1 MSGKCTARDFTRPL
15 LVFAELT
22 LPREQDSE
30 RTSEPTCLS
39 SSARQVGD
47 HGVTPG
53 SNLILRS
60 QIWIPANPSQEFS
73 SRPRSCR
80 RPLAGEGLPLGT
92 GIPSASWPWQAAG
105 FHLSPG
111 TESSLLPECVIQD
124 SGLSLPLQ
132 GRLPAATRSP
142 SSAHAAKS
150 QHLYVR
156 SSGFH
161 TFWPGASHRDQ
172 SPVARNPDPGPLR
185 AFLHHE
191 AYFLEQGGRNPKTI
205 KEINPVVTNCGECP
219 GDTWQ
224 TENTEPTRKSE
235 FLHQNIGISRIFP
248 RFRGTRFC

>member
-1 MSGKCTARDFTRPL
+1 MTAQPGWAPHTQGTLRGLPGPDPRWALASPSTRTEAVSGKWTARDFTRPL
-15 LVFAELT
+15 LVFAELK
-22 LPREQDSE
+22 LPRQQGSE
-30 RTSEPTCLS
+30 RTSEPTRLS

-132 GRLPAATRSP
+132 GRLRQPPARPALLTRPRASISTPAGRAPQPPRSVPSGQEPRPWASQGFPSP
-142 SSAHAAKS
+142 
-150 QHLYVR
+150 
-156 SSGFH
+156 
-161 TFWPGASHRDQ
+161 
-172 SPVARNPDPGPLR
+172 
-185 AFLHHE
+185 
-191 AYFLEQGGRNPKTI
+191 
-205 KEINPVVTNCGECP
+205 
-219 GDTWQ
+219 
-224 TENTEPTRKSE
+224 
-235 FLHQNIGISRIFP
+235 
-248 RFRGTRFC
+248 